1 MVRHTG
7 LAVGAGVA
15 SAMLFIVSASAS
27 LAAMTL
33 AYLTPL
39 PIIIA
44 ALGFGHVS
52 GVVAAIV
59 GSVSVGLLLGPLP
72 GCVFLVIMG
81 LPAWW
86 LAYLTLL
93 ARSQTQ
99 QRRAVA
105 AGPVISADQTGANA
119 TGGGPE
125 WYPIPSV
132 VTWIALLAA
141 AAVLL
146 VGLLLMTRFGGFAP
160 TVSSLAGRLSIALGD
175 RDAIGGFSMTEL
187 VLTVPV
193 VMAASI
199 VLMLSFNLW
208 LGGRV
213 VLMSQRLPR
222 PWPTLADNLRL
233 PKAAVAVLGGL
244 LLLALMPDPFG
255 LAARVVAA
263 ALGMTFV
270 FEGLATAHVLTRG
283 LMARRLIL
291 ASIYA
296 AVVLLMPYP
305 LIALALI
312 GCIDSIFALRG
323 KTLTNPPLTRS

>member
-7 LAVGAGVA
+7 LGVGAGVA

-44 ALGFGHVS
+44 ALGFGHIS

-59 GSVSVGLLLGPLP
+59 GSVSVGLLLGPVP
-72 GCVFLVIMG
+72 GCVFLAIMG

-86 LAYLTLL
+86 LAYLCLL

-99 QRRAVA
+99 QRRDRAMEPPAPGGGQAGPA
-105 AGPVISADQTGANA
+105 AGAA
-119 TGGGPE
+119 PE
-125 WYPIPSV
+125 WYPISV
-132 VTWIALLAA
+132 VMTWIALIAA
-141 AAVLL
+141 GAVLL
-146 VGLLLMTRFGGFAP
+146 VGVLLMTRFGGFEP
-160 TVSSLAGRLSIALGD
+160 TVSSLAVRLSIALGD
-175 RDAIGGFSMTEL
+175 RDAIGGFSMTDL

-222 PWPTLADNLRL
+222 PWPVLADNLRL
-233 PKAAVAVLGGL
+233 PKRAVAVMGGL
-244 LLLALMPDPFG
+244 LLTALLPDPVG

-323 KTLTNPPLTRS
+323 KTLTHPPMTRS

>member
-7 LAVGAGVA
+7 LGVGAGVA

-72 GCVFLVIMG
+72 GCVFLAIMG

-86 LAYLTLL
+86 LAYLCLL

-99 QRRAVA
+99 QRRERA
-105 AGPVISADQTGANA
+105 AGPAVSGEGQAGATA
-119 TGGGPE
+119 PAPE
-125 WYPIPSV
+125 WYPIPVV

-146 VGLLLMTRFGGFAP
+146 VGVLLMTRFGGFAP
-160 TVSSLAGRLSIALGD
+160 TVSSLAGRLSVALGD
-175 RDAIGGFSMTEL
+175 RDAVGGFSMTDL

-222 PWPTLADNLRL
+222 PWPILADNLRL
-233 PKAAVAVLGGL
+233 PKSAVAVLGGL
-244 LLLALMPDPFG
+244 LLIALLPDPVG